1 VECSTPHEPLNRC
14 SLGNLP
20 AIALTWCGLTS
31 HGRRS
36 PNSLFMSLA
45 AHDSEFRRWSG
56 GVDRRTCQ
64 TFAASPA
71 EPGELPLGFRI
82 PLIRSERIARRGCEY
97 QKTRDRHRAKGSS
110 DGLEVDHAFLFL
122 SFCLILPL
130 AKHGIGDSDG
140 LNAGRNSAIRMV
152 WARRKPPVCRALTP
166 FCAPGSSYPRRL
178 APTGEGYVKQSRT
191 TQEIKCGVE
200 MR

>member
-1 VECSTPHEPLNRC
+1 
-14 SLGNLP
+14 
-20 AIALTWCGLTS
+20 
-31 HGRRS
+31 
-36 PNSLFMSLA
+36 M
-45 AHDSEFRRWSG
+45 
-56 GVDRRTCQ
+56 
-64 TFAASPA
+64 
-71 EPGELPLGFRI
+71 LPLAPGRIDDDRLAELRAEMQRQHPGHRIHGTAGRLRQNQLDDPIRI
-82 PLIRSERIARRGCEY
+82 PLIRSERIARRACEY
-97 QKTRDRHRAKGSS
+97 QKTGDRHRAKGSS

-122 SFCLILPL
+122 SFCLVLPL

-152 WARRKPPVCRALTP
+152 WARRKPPVCRALRP

-200 MR
+200 MRSGRRPLRQSCALS